1 MQACSALGQPVLEHP
16 QTDPA
21 QAPATSQTLQ
31 LPDAAARSSVKR
43 AEYLEGRLAQDDHA
57 KGGREL
63 TPACDAV
70 HNIHGLHCNLTS
82 MAHAHVSLVRGP
94 KVLPVVLYYLIT
106 LDKNSCTRM
115 P

>member
-1 MQACSALGQPVLEHP
+1 MQRSSPAGARAS
-16 QTDPA
+16 TDLA

-63 TPACDAV
+63 RS
-70 HNIHGLHCNLTS
+70 LHAMQCITFMDYTVTS
-82 MAHAHVSLVRGP
+82 RPWSMLMSRLYAGP
-94 KVLPVVLYYLIT
+94 KYYCII
-106 LDKNSCTRM
+106 S
-115 P
+115 